1 MDKEQLSM
9 GKKYYTITYGCQM
22 NESDTERINGQLEEL
37 GYRPAEEMEDA
48 DIVIMNTC
56 SVRQNAEEKVY
67 GKIGEIKK
75 LKDKNPDMLLGIAG
89 CMAQENKGKL
99 IVALEGAWQP
109 WSFHDESDTLVGYD
123 VEVSRAIAEKLGV
136 EPEYVE
142 SDWDSLFAGLDA
154 GRYDIVCN
162 GVEVTDERAK
172 TYDFTEPYGYI
183 HTALAVRKDNDEITS
198 FEDLK
203 GKTTAN
209 SLASTYMELAESYG
223 ATVQGIDTL
232 EETIQLLTAGR
243 IDATLNADVSFYD
256 YLNVHPDAD
265 FKLVA
270 QTEDASHVAIPLRKG
285 DASATLLDAINT
297 AIEELRADGTLKE
310 LSEKYF
316 GQDISAEN

>member
-1 MDKEQLSM
+1 MKRRTFISLM
-9 GKKYYTITYGCQM
+9 
-22 NESDTERINGQLEEL
+22 
-37 GYRPAEEMEDA
+37 
-48 DIVIMNTC
+48 
-56 SVRQNAEEKVY
+56 SVMAAAGV
-67 GKIGEIKK
+67 
-75 LKDKNPDMLLGIAG
+75 LTLAG
-89 CMAQENKGKL
+89 CSSNSGSSAAASGAASSAASTGAADQLAAIQTNGKL
-99 IVALEGAWQP
+99 VVALEGAWQP
-109 WSFHDESDTLVGYD
+109 WSYHDESDTLVGYD

-154 GRYDIVCN
+154 GRFDIVCN

-172 TYDFTEPYGYI
+172 TYDFTTPYGYI
-183 HTALAVRKDNDEITS
+183 HTALAVRKDNEDIKS

-256 YLNVHPDAD
+256 YLNVHPEAD

-270 QTEDASHVAIPLRKG
+270 QTEDASHVAIPVRKG
-285 DASATLLDAINT
+285 DDSTSLLEAINT
-297 AIEELRADGTLKE
+297 AIEELRADGTLKT
-310 LSEKYF
+310 LGEKYF
-316 GQDISAEN
+316 GQDISSED

>member
-1 MDKEQLSM
+1 MKRRTFISMLSVMAAAGVLTLSGCSNSSTSTAASAGASSAAGSVADQLAAIQAS
-9 GKKYYTITYGCQM
+9 
-22 NESDTERINGQLEEL
+22 
-37 GYRPAEEMEDA
+37 
-48 DIVIMNTC
+48 
-56 SVRQNAEEKVY
+56 
-67 GKIGEIKK
+67 
-75 LKDKNPDMLLGIAG
+75 
-89 CMAQENKGKL
+89 GKL

-109 WSFHDESDTLVGYD
+109 WSYHDESDTLVGYD

-154 GRYDIVCN
+154 GRFDMVCN
-162 GVEVTDERAK
+162 GVEVTDERAL
-172 TYDFTEPYGYI
+172 TYDFTTPYGYI
-183 HTALAVRKDNDEITS
+183 HTALAVRKDNDEIKT

-232 EETIQLLTAGR
+232 EETIQLLAAGR

-265 FKLVA
+265 FKIVA

-285 DASATLLDAINT
+285 DNSATLLEAVNNAID
-297 AIEELRADGTLKE
+297 ELRADGTLKE
-310 LSEKYF
+310 LGEKYF
-316 GQDISAEN
+316 GQDISSEN

>member
-1 MDKEQLSM
+1 MKRRTFISMMSVMAAAGVLTLSGCSNSSTSTAASAGASSAADSAADQLAAIQAS
-9 GKKYYTITYGCQM
+9 
-22 NESDTERINGQLEEL
+22 
-37 GYRPAEEMEDA
+37 
-48 DIVIMNTC
+48 
-56 SVRQNAEEKVY
+56 
-67 GKIGEIKK
+67 
-75 LKDKNPDMLLGIAG
+75 
-89 CMAQENKGKL
+89 GKL

-109 WSFHDESDTLVGYD
+109 WSYHDESDTLVGYD

-154 GRYDIVCN
+154 GRFDMVCN
-162 GVEVTDERAK
+162 GVEVTDERAL
-172 TYDFTEPYGYI
+172 TYDFTTPYGYI
-183 HTALAVRKDNDEITS
+183 HTALAVRKDNDEIKT

-232 EETIQLLTAGR
+232 EETIQLLAAGR

-265 FKLVA
+265 FKIVA

-285 DASATLLDAINT
+285 DNSATLLEAVNNAID
-297 AIEELRADGTLKE
+297 ELRTDGTLKE

-316 GQDISAEN
+316 GQDISSEN

>member
-1 MDKEQLSM
+1 MQRRTFISLMSVMAAAGVLTLAGCSNSSGSTAASGTAASVAPAAGDQLSN
-9 GKKYYTITYGCQM
+9 IQ
-22 NESDTERINGQLEEL
+22 S
-37 GYRPAEEMEDA
+37 
-48 DIVIMNTC
+48 
-56 SVRQNAEEKVY
+56 S
-67 GKIGEIKK
+67 
-75 LKDKNPDMLLGIAG
+75 
-89 CMAQENKGKL
+89 GKL

-109 WSFHDESDTLVGYD
+109 WSYHDESDTLVGYD

-154 GRYDIVCN
+154 GRYDMVCN
-162 GVEVTDERAK
+162 GVEVTEERAK
-172 TYDFTEPYGYI
+172 TYAFTTPYGYI
-183 HTALAVRKDNDEITS
+183 HTALAVRKDNEDIHS

-297 AIEELRADGTLKE
+297 AIDELRADGTLKE

>member
-1 MDKEQLSM
+1 MKRRTFISMMSVMAAAGVLTLSGCSNSSTSTAASAGASSAADSAADQLAAIQAS
-9 GKKYYTITYGCQM
+9 
-22 NESDTERINGQLEEL
+22 
-37 GYRPAEEMEDA
+37 
-48 DIVIMNTC
+48 
-56 SVRQNAEEKVY
+56 
-67 GKIGEIKK
+67 
-75 LKDKNPDMLLGIAG
+75 
-89 CMAQENKGKL
+89 GKL

-109 WSFHDESDTLVGYD
+109 WSYHDESDTLVGYD

-154 GRYDIVCN
+154 GRIDMVCN
-162 GVEVTDERAK
+162 GVEVTDERAL
-172 TYDFTEPYGYI
+172 TYDFTTPYGYI
-183 HTALAVRKDNDEITS
+183 HTALAVRKDNDEIKT

-232 EETIQLLTAGR
+232 EETIQLLAAGR

-265 FKLVA
+265 FKIVA

-285 DASATLLDAINT
+285 DNSATLLEAVNNAID
-297 AIEELRADGTLKE
+297 ELRANGTLKE

-316 GQDISAEN
+316 GQDISSEN

>member
-1 MDKEQLSM
+1 MKRRTFISMMSVMAAAGVLTLSGCSNSSTSTAASAGASSAADSAADQLAAIHAS
-9 GKKYYTITYGCQM
+9 
-22 NESDTERINGQLEEL
+22 
-37 GYRPAEEMEDA
+37 
-48 DIVIMNTC
+48 
-56 SVRQNAEEKVY
+56 
-67 GKIGEIKK
+67 
-75 LKDKNPDMLLGIAG
+75 
-89 CMAQENKGKL
+89 GKL

-109 WSFHDESDTLVGYD
+109 WSYHDESDTLVGYD

-154 GRYDIVCN
+154 GRFDMVCN
-162 GVEVTDERAK
+162 GVEVTDERAL
-172 TYDFTEPYGYI
+172 TYDFTTPYGYI
-183 HTALAVRKDNDEITS
+183 HTALAVRKDNDEIKT
-198 FEDLK
+198 FEALK

-232 EETIQLLTAGR
+232 EETIQLLAAGR

-265 FKLVA
+265 FKIVA

-285 DASATLLDAINT
+285 DNSATLLEAVNNAID
-297 AIEELRADGTLKE
+297 ELRADGTLKE

-316 GQDISAEN
+316 GQDISSEN

>member
-1 MDKEQLSM
+1 MKRRTFISMMSVMAAAGVLTLSGCSNSSTSTAASAGASPAADSSADQLAAIQAS
-9 GKKYYTITYGCQM
+9 
-22 NESDTERINGQLEEL
+22 
-37 GYRPAEEMEDA
+37 
-48 DIVIMNTC
+48 
-56 SVRQNAEEKVY
+56 
-67 GKIGEIKK
+67 
-75 LKDKNPDMLLGIAG
+75 
-89 CMAQENKGKL
+89 GKL

-109 WSFHDESDTLVGYD
+109 WSYHDESDTLVGYD

-154 GRYDIVCN
+154 GRFDMVCN
-162 GVEVTDERAK
+162 GVEVTDERAL
-172 TYDFTEPYGYI
+172 TYDFTTPYGYI
-183 HTALAVRKDNDEITS
+183 HTALAVRKDNDEIKT

-232 EETIQLLTAGR
+232 EETIQLLAAGR

-256 YLNVHPDAD
+256 YLNVHPDAN
-265 FKLVA
+265 FKIVA

-285 DASATLLDAINT
+285 DNSATLLEAVNNAID
-297 AIEELRADGTLKE
+297 ELRADGTLKE

-316 GQDISAEN
+316 GQDISSEN

>member
-1 MDKEQLSM
+1 MKRRTFISLM
-9 GKKYYTITYGCQM
+9 
-22 NESDTERINGQLEEL
+22 
-37 GYRPAEEMEDA
+37 
-48 DIVIMNTC
+48 
-56 SVRQNAEEKVY
+56 SVMAAAGV
-67 GKIGEIKK
+67 
-75 LKDKNPDMLLGIAG
+75 LTLAG
-89 CMAQENKGKL
+89 CSSNSGSSAAASGAASSAASTGAADQLAAIQANGKL
-99 IVALEGAWQP
+99 VVALEGAWQP
-109 WSFHDESDTLVGYD
+109 WSYHDESDTLVGYD

-154 GRYDIVCN
+154 GRFDIVCN

-172 TYDFTEPYGYI
+172 TYDFTTPYGYI
-183 HTALAVRKDNDEITS
+183 HTALAVRKDNEDIKS

-270 QTEDASHVAIPLRKG
+270 QTEDASHVAIPVRKG
-285 DASATLLDAINT
+285 DDSASLLEAINT
-297 AIEELRADGTLKE
+297 AIEELRADGTLKA
-310 LSEKYF
+310 LGEKYV
-316 GQDISAEN
+316 GQDISSED

>member
-1 MDKEQLSM
+1 MSRRLLALLAALFLLLLVGCGDK
-9 GKKYYTITYGCQM
+9 
-22 NESDTERINGQLEEL
+22 SD
-37 GYRPAEEMEDA
+37 DA
-48 DIVIMNTC
+48 FA
-56 SVRQNAEEKVY
+56 QNRDRLVGTWRMTAY
-67 GKIGEIKK
+67 
-75 LKDKNPDMLLGIAG
+75 A
-89 CMAQENKGKL
+89 
-99 IVALEGAWQP
+99 
-109 WSFHDESDTLVGYD
+109 DESG
-123 VEVSRAIAEKLGV
+123 
-136 EPEYVE
+136 
-142 SDWDSLFAGLDA
+142 
-154 GRYDIVCN
+154 
-162 GVEVTDERAK
+162 K

-285 DASATLLDAINT
+285 DASATLLEAINNGIISD
-297 AIEELRADGTLKE
+297 AVIDVWEHEPEINRELLEKVLIGTPHIAGYSADGKANATRMSLDSICRFFHLSATYEITPPAPSSPLIEAKDREEALLKMYNPIEDSNRLKSHPELFETLRGDYPLRRE
-310 LSEKYF
+310 EKAYMQVI
-316 GQDISAEN
+316 GNK

>member
-1 MDKEQLSM
+1 MKRRTFISLM
-9 GKKYYTITYGCQM
+9 
-22 NESDTERINGQLEEL
+22 
-37 GYRPAEEMEDA
+37 
-48 DIVIMNTC
+48 
-56 SVRQNAEEKVY
+56 SVMAAAGV
-67 GKIGEIKK
+67 
-75 LKDKNPDMLLGIAG
+75 LTLAG
-89 CMAQENKGKL
+89 CSSNSGSSAAASGAASSAASTGAADQLAAIQANGKL
-99 IVALEGAWQP
+99 VVALEGAWQP
-109 WSFHDESDTLVGYD
+109 WSYHDESDTLVGYD

-154 GRYDIVCN
+154 GRFDIVCN

-172 TYDFTEPYGYI
+172 TYDFTTPYGYI
-183 HTALAVRKDNDEITS
+183 HTALAVRKDNEDIKS

-270 QTEDASHVAIPLRKG
+270 QTEDASHVAIPVRKG
-285 DASATLLDAINT
+285 DDSASLLEAINT
-297 AIEELRADGTLKE
+297 AIDELRADGTLKE

-316 GQDISAEN
+316 GQDISSED

>member
-1 MDKEQLSM
+1 MKRRTFISMMSVMAAAGVLTLSGCSNSSTSTAASAGASSAAGSSADQLAAIQAS
-9 GKKYYTITYGCQM
+9 
-22 NESDTERINGQLEEL
+22 
-37 GYRPAEEMEDA
+37 
-48 DIVIMNTC
+48 
-56 SVRQNAEEKVY
+56 
-67 GKIGEIKK
+67 
-75 LKDKNPDMLLGIAG
+75 
-89 CMAQENKGKL
+89 GKL

-109 WSFHDESDTLVGYD
+109 WSYHDESDTLVGYD

-154 GRYDIVCN
+154 GRIDMVCN
-162 GVEVTDERAK
+162 GVEVTDERAL
-172 TYDFTEPYGYI
+172 TYDFTTPYGYI
-183 HTALAVRKDNDEITS
+183 HTALAVRKDNDEIKT

-232 EETIQLLTAGR
+232 EETIQLLAAGR

-265 FKLVA
+265 FKIVA

-285 DASATLLDAINT
+285 DNSATLLEAVNNVID
-297 AIEELRADGTLKE
+297 ELRADGTLKE

-316 GQDISAEN
+316 GQDISSEN

>member
-1 MDKEQLSM
+1 MKRRTFISLM
-9 GKKYYTITYGCQM
+9 GVMAAAGVLGLTGC
-22 NESDTERINGQLEEL
+22 SSKDTAASTASSATLN
-37 GYRPAEEMEDA
+37 
-48 DIVIMNTC
+48 
-56 SVRQNAEEKVY
+56 
-67 GKIGEIKK
+67 K
-75 LKDKNPDMLLGIAG
+75 LDSIQKS
-89 CMAQENKGKL
+89 GKL
-99 IVALEGAWQP
+99 VVALEGAWQP
-109 WSFHDESDTLVGYD
+109 WSYHDSSDTLVGYD

-154 GRYDIVCN
+154 GRYDMVCN
-162 GVEVTDERAK
+162 GVEVTEERAK
-172 TYDFTEPYGYI
+172 TYAFTTPYGYI
-183 HTALAVRKDNDEITS
+183 HTALAVRKDNEDIHS

-270 QTEDASHVAIPLRKG
+270 QTAEASHVAIPVLKSE
-285 DASATLLDAINT
+285 DPAYLDALNT
-297 AIEELRADGTLKE
+297 AIEELRADGTLKT

-316 GQDISAEN
+316 GQDISSEN

>member
-1 MDKEQLSM
+1 MKRRTFISMMSVMAAAGVLTLSGCSNSSTSTAASAGASSAAGSSADQLAAIQAS
-9 GKKYYTITYGCQM
+9 
-22 NESDTERINGQLEEL
+22 
-37 GYRPAEEMEDA
+37 
-48 DIVIMNTC
+48 
-56 SVRQNAEEKVY
+56 
-67 GKIGEIKK
+67 
-75 LKDKNPDMLLGIAG
+75 
-89 CMAQENKGKL
+89 GKL

-109 WSFHDESDTLVGYD
+109 WSYHDESDTLVGYD

-154 GRYDIVCN
+154 GRFDMVCN
-162 GVEVTDERAK
+162 GVEVTDERAL
-172 TYDFTEPYGYI
+172 TYAFTTPYGYI
-183 HTALAVRKDNDEITS
+183 HTALAVRKDNDEIKT

-232 EETIQLLTAGR
+232 EETIQLLAAGR

-265 FKLVA
+265 FKIVA

-285 DASATLLDAINT
+285 DNSATLLEAVNNAID
-297 AIEELRADGTLKE
+297 ELRADGTLKE
-310 LSEKYF
+310 LGEKYF
-316 GQDISAEN
+316 GQDISSEN

>member
-1 MDKEQLSM
+1 MKRRTFISMMSVMAAAGVLTLSGCSNSSTSTAASAGASSAADSAADQLAAIQAS
-9 GKKYYTITYGCQM
+9 
-22 NESDTERINGQLEEL
+22 
-37 GYRPAEEMEDA
+37 
-48 DIVIMNTC
+48 
-56 SVRQNAEEKVY
+56 
-67 GKIGEIKK
+67 
-75 LKDKNPDMLLGIAG
+75 
-89 CMAQENKGKL
+89 GKL

-109 WSFHDESDTLVGYD
+109 WSYHDESDTLVGYD

-154 GRYDIVCN
+154 GRFDMVCN
-162 GVEVTDERAK
+162 GVEVTDERAL
-172 TYDFTEPYGYI
+172 TYDFTTPYGYI
-183 HTALAVRKDNDEITS
+183 HTALAVRKDNDEIKT

-232 EETIQLLTAGR
+232 EETIQLLAAGR

-265 FKLVA
+265 FKIAA

-285 DASATLLDAINT
+285 DNSATLLEAVNNAID
-297 AIEELRADGTLKE
+297 ELRADGTLKE

-316 GQDISAEN
+316 GQDISSEN

>member
-1 MDKEQLSM
+1 MKRRTFISMMSVMAAAGVLTLSGCSNSSTSTAASAGASSAAGSAADQLAA
-9 GKKYYTITYGCQM
+9 IQ
-22 NESDTERINGQLEEL
+22 
-37 GYRPAEEMEDA
+37 
-48 DIVIMNTC
+48 
-56 SVRQNAEEKVY
+56 
-67 GKIGEIKK
+67 
-75 LKDKNPDMLLGIAG
+75 AG
-89 CMAQENKGKL
+89 GKL

-109 WSFHDESDTLVGYD
+109 WSYHDESDTLVGYD

-154 GRYDIVCN
+154 GRFDMVCN
-162 GVEVTDERAK
+162 GVEVTDERAL
-172 TYDFTEPYGYI
+172 TYDFTTPYGYI
-183 HTALAVRKDNDEITS
+183 HTALAVRKDNDELKT

-270 QTEDASHVAIPLRKG
+270 QTEDASHVAIPVRKG
-285 DASATLLDAINT
+285 DDSASLLEAINT
-297 AIEELRADGTLKE
+297 AIEELRTDGTLKA
-310 LSEKYF
+310 LGEKYF
-316 GQDISAEN
+316 GQDISSEN

>member
-1 MDKEQLSM
+1 MKRRTFISLMSVMAAAGVLTLSGCSNSSGSTAASGTAASVAPAAGDQLSN
-9 GKKYYTITYGCQM
+9 IQ
-22 NESDTERINGQLEEL
+22 S
-37 GYRPAEEMEDA
+37 
-48 DIVIMNTC
+48 
-56 SVRQNAEEKVY
+56 S
-67 GKIGEIKK
+67 
-75 LKDKNPDMLLGIAG
+75 
-89 CMAQENKGKL
+89 GKL

-183 HTALAVRKDNDEITS
+183 HTALAVRQDNDEITS

-285 DASATLLDAINT
+285 DASATLLEAINT
-297 AIEELRADGTLKE
+297 AIDDLRADGTLKE

>member
-1 MDKEQLSM
+1 MKRRTFISMMSVMAAAGVLTLSGCSNSSTSTAASAGASSAAGSVADQLAAIQAS
-9 GKKYYTITYGCQM
+9 
-22 NESDTERINGQLEEL
+22 
-37 GYRPAEEMEDA
+37 
-48 DIVIMNTC
+48 
-56 SVRQNAEEKVY
+56 
-67 GKIGEIKK
+67 
-75 LKDKNPDMLLGIAG
+75 
-89 CMAQENKGKL
+89 GKL

-109 WSFHDESDTLVGYD
+109 WSYHDESDTLVGYD

-154 GRYDIVCN
+154 GRFDMVCN
-162 GVEVTDERAK
+162 GVEVTDERAL
-172 TYDFTEPYGYI
+172 TYDFTTPYGYI
-183 HTALAVRKDNDEITS
+183 HTALAVRKDNDEIKT

-265 FKLVA
+265 FKIVA

-285 DASATLLDAINT
+285 DNSATLLEAVNNAID
-297 AIEELRADGTLKE
+297 ELRADGTLKE
-310 LSEKYF
+310 LGEKYF
-316 GQDISAEN
+316 GQDISSEN

>member
-1 MDKEQLSM
+1 MKRRTFISLM
-9 GKKYYTITYGCQM
+9 
-22 NESDTERINGQLEEL
+22 
-37 GYRPAEEMEDA
+37 
-48 DIVIMNTC
+48 
-56 SVRQNAEEKVY
+56 SVMAAAGV
-67 GKIGEIKK
+67 
-75 LKDKNPDMLLGIAG
+75 LTLAG
-89 CMAQENKGKL
+89 CSSNSGSSAAASGAASSAASTGAADQLASIQANGKL
-99 IVALEGAWQP
+99 VVALEGAWQP
-109 WSFHDESDTLVGYD
+109 WSYHDESDTLVGYD

-154 GRYDIVCN
+154 GRFDIVCN
-162 GVEVTDERAK
+162 GVEVTDERSK
-172 TYDFTEPYGYI
+172 TYDFTTPYGYI
-183 HTALAVRKDNDEITS
+183 HTALAVRKDNEDIKS

-270 QTEDASHVAIPLRKG
+270 QTEDASHVAIPVRKS
-285 DASATLLDAINT
+285 DDSASLLEAINT
-297 AIEELRADGTLKE
+297 AIEELRADGTLKA
-310 LSEKYF
+310 LGEKYF
-316 GQDISAEN
+316 GQDISSED

>member
-1 MDKEQLSM
+1 MKRRTFISMMSVMAAAGVLTLSGCSNSSTSTAASAGASSAAGSAADQLAA
-9 GKKYYTITYGCQM
+9 IQ
-22 NESDTERINGQLEEL
+22 
-37 GYRPAEEMEDA
+37 
-48 DIVIMNTC
+48 
-56 SVRQNAEEKVY
+56 
-67 GKIGEIKK
+67 
-75 LKDKNPDMLLGIAG
+75 AG
-89 CMAQENKGKL
+89 GKL

-109 WSFHDESDTLVGYD
+109 WSYHDESDTLVGYD

-154 GRYDIVCN
+154 GRFDMVCN
-162 GVEVTDERAK
+162 GVEVTDERAL
-172 TYDFTEPYGYI
+172 TYDFTTPYGYI
-183 HTALAVRKDNDEITS
+183 HTALAVRKDNDEIKT

-232 EETIQLLTAGR
+232 EETIQLLAAGR

-265 FKLVA
+265 FKIVA

-285 DASATLLDAINT
+285 DNSATLLEAVNNAID
-297 AIEELRADGTLKE
+297 ELRADGTLKE

-316 GQDISAEN
+316 GQDISSEN

>member
-1 MDKEQLSM
+1 MKRRTFISLM
-9 GKKYYTITYGCQM
+9 
-22 NESDTERINGQLEEL
+22 
-37 GYRPAEEMEDA
+37 
-48 DIVIMNTC
+48 
-56 SVRQNAEEKVY
+56 SVMATAGV
-67 GKIGEIKK
+67 
-75 LKDKNPDMLLGIAG
+75 LTLAG
-89 CMAQENKGKL
+89 CSSNSGSSAAASGAASSAASTGAADQLAAIQTNGKL
-99 IVALEGAWQP
+99 VVALEGAWQP
-109 WSFHDESDTLVGYD
+109 WSYHDESDTLVGYD

-154 GRYDIVCN
+154 GRFDIVCN

-172 TYDFTEPYGYI
+172 TYDFTTPYGYI
-183 HTALAVRKDNDEITS
+183 HTALAVRKDNEDIKS

-270 QTEDASHVAIPLRKG
+270 QTEDASHVAIPVRKG
-285 DASATLLDAINT
+285 DDSTSLLEAINT
-297 AIEELRADGTLKE
+297 AIEELRADGTLKA
-310 LSEKYF
+310 LGEKYF
-316 GQDISAEN
+316 GQDISSED

>member
-1 MDKEQLSM
+1 MKRRTFISLMGVMAAAGVLSLTGCSDKTAASSTA
-9 GKKYYTITYGCQM
+9 G
-22 NESDTERINGQLEEL
+22 
-37 GYRPAEEMEDA
+37 PAPL
-48 DIVIMNTC
+48 N
-56 SVRQNAEEKVY
+56 
-67 GKIGEIKK
+67 K
-75 LKDKNPDMLLGIAG
+75 LDSIQKS
-89 CMAQENKGKL
+89 GKL
-99 IVALEGAWQP
+99 VVALEGAWQP
-109 WSFHDESDTLVGYD
+109 WSYHDTSDTLVGYD

-154 GRYDIVCN
+154 GRYDMVCN
-162 GVEVTDERAK
+162 GVEVTEERAK
-172 TYDFTEPYGYI
+172 TYDFTTPYGYI
-183 HTALAVRKDNDEITS
+183 HTALAVRKDNENIHS

-256 YLNVHPDAD
+256 YLNVHPEAD

-270 QTEDASHVAIPLRKG
+270 QTAEASHVAIPVLKSE
-285 DASATLLDAINT
+285 DTAYLDALNA
-297 AIEELRADGTLKE
+297 AIEELRADGTLKT

-316 GQDISAEN
+316 GQDISSEN

>member
-1 MDKEQLSM
+1 MKRRTFISLM
-9 GKKYYTITYGCQM
+9 GVMAAAGVLGLTGC
-22 NESDTERINGQLEEL
+22 SSKDTASSTAG
-37 GYRPAEEMEDA
+37 PAPL
-48 DIVIMNTC
+48 N
-56 SVRQNAEEKVY
+56 
-67 GKIGEIKK
+67 K
-75 LKDKNPDMLLGIAG
+75 LNSIQKS
-89 CMAQENKGKL
+89 GKL
-99 IVALEGAWQP
+99 VVALEGAWQP
-109 WSFHDESDTLVGYD
+109 WSYHDESDTLVGYD

-154 GRYDIVCN
+154 GRFDIVCN

-172 TYDFTEPYGYI
+172 TYDFTTPYGYI
-183 HTALAVRKDNDEITS
+183 HTALAVRKDNEDIKS

-270 QTEDASHVAIPLRKG
+270 QTEDASHVAIPVRKG
-285 DASATLLDAINT
+285 DDSASLLEAINT
-297 AIEELRADGTLKE
+297 AIDELRADGTLKA
-310 LSEKYF
+310 LGEKYF
-316 GQDISAEN
+316 GQDISSED

>member
-1 MDKEQLSM
+1 MKRRTFISMMSVMAAAGVLTLSGCSNSSTSTAASAGASSAAVSSADQLAAIQAS
-9 GKKYYTITYGCQM
+9 
-22 NESDTERINGQLEEL
+22 
-37 GYRPAEEMEDA
+37 
-48 DIVIMNTC
+48 
-56 SVRQNAEEKVY
+56 
-67 GKIGEIKK
+67 
-75 LKDKNPDMLLGIAG
+75 
-89 CMAQENKGKL
+89 GKL

-109 WSFHDESDTLVGYD
+109 WSYHDESDTLVGYD

-154 GRYDIVCN
+154 GRFDMVCN
-162 GVEVTDERAK
+162 GVEVTDERAL
-172 TYDFTEPYGYI
+172 TYDFTTPYGYI
-183 HTALAVRKDNDEITS
+183 HTALAVRKDNDEIKT

-232 EETIQLLTAGR
+232 EETIQLLAAGR

-265 FKLVA
+265 FKIVA

-285 DASATLLDAINT
+285 DNSATLLEAVNNAID
-297 AIEELRADGTLKE
+297 ELRADGTLKE

-316 GQDISAEN
+316 GQDISSEN

>member
-1 MDKEQLSM
+1 MKRRTFISLM
-9 GKKYYTITYGCQM
+9 GVMAAAGVLGLTGC
-22 NESDTERINGQLEEL
+22 SSKDTAASTASSAPLN
-37 GYRPAEEMEDA
+37 
-48 DIVIMNTC
+48 
-56 SVRQNAEEKVY
+56 
-67 GKIGEIKK
+67 K
-75 LKDKNPDMLLGIAG
+75 LDSIQKS
-89 CMAQENKGKL
+89 GKL
-99 IVALEGAWQP
+99 VVALEGAWQP
-109 WSFHDESDTLVGYD
+109 WSYHDSSDTLVGYD

-154 GRYDIVCN
+154 GRYDMVCN
-162 GVEVTDERAK
+162 GVEVTEERAK
-172 TYDFTEPYGYI
+172 TYAFTTPYGYI
-183 HTALAVRKDNDEITS
+183 HTALAVRKDNEDIHS

-270 QTEDASHVAIPLRKG
+270 QTAEASHVAIPVLKSE
-285 DASATLLDAINT
+285 DTAYLDALNA
-297 AIEELRADGTLKE
+297 AIDALRADGTLKT

-316 GQDISAEN
+316 GQDISSEN

>member
-1 MDKEQLSM
+1 MKRRTFISMLSVMAAAGVLTLSGCSNSSTSTAASSGASSAAGSSADQLAAIQAS
-9 GKKYYTITYGCQM
+9 
-22 NESDTERINGQLEEL
+22 
-37 GYRPAEEMEDA
+37 
-48 DIVIMNTC
+48 
-56 SVRQNAEEKVY
+56 
-67 GKIGEIKK
+67 
-75 LKDKNPDMLLGIAG
+75 
-89 CMAQENKGKL
+89 GKL

-109 WSFHDESDTLVGYD
+109 WSYHDESDTLVGYD
-123 VEVSRAIAEKLGV
+123 VEVSRAIAEELGV

-154 GRYDIVCN
+154 GRFDMVCN
-162 GVEVTDERAK
+162 GVEVTDERAL
-172 TYDFTEPYGYI
+172 TYDFTTPYGYI
-183 HTALAVRKDNDEITS
+183 HTALAVRKDNDEIKT

-232 EETIQLLTAGR
+232 EETIQLLAAGR

-265 FKLVA
+265 FKIVA

-285 DASATLLDAINT
+285 DNSATLLEAVNNAID
-297 AIEELRADGTLKE
+297 ELRADGTLKE
-310 LSEKYF
+310 LGEKYF
-316 GQDISAEN
+316 GQDISSEN

>member
-1 MDKEQLSM
+1 MKRRTFISMMSVMAAAGVLTLSGCSNSSTSTAASAGASSAAGSSADQLAAIQAS
-9 GKKYYTITYGCQM
+9 
-22 NESDTERINGQLEEL
+22 
-37 GYRPAEEMEDA
+37 
-48 DIVIMNTC
+48 
-56 SVRQNAEEKVY
+56 
-67 GKIGEIKK
+67 
-75 LKDKNPDMLLGIAG
+75 
-89 CMAQENKGKL
+89 GKL

-109 WSFHDESDTLVGYD
+109 WSYHDESDTLVGYD

-154 GRYDIVCN
+154 GRFDMVCN
-162 GVEVTDERAK
+162 GVEVTDERAL
-172 TYDFTEPYGYI
+172 TYDFTTPYGYI
-183 HTALAVRKDNDEITS
+183 HTALAVRKDNDEIKT

-232 EETIQLLTAGR
+232 EETIQLLAAGR

-265 FKLVA
+265 FKIVA

-285 DASATLLDAINT
+285 DNSATLLEAVNNAID
-297 AIEELRADGTLKE
+297 ELLADGTLKE
-310 LSEKYF
+310 LGEKYF
-316 GQDISAEN
+316 GQDISSEN

>member
-1 MDKEQLSM
+1 MKRRTFISLM
-9 GKKYYTITYGCQM
+9 
-22 NESDTERINGQLEEL
+22 
-37 GYRPAEEMEDA
+37 
-48 DIVIMNTC
+48 
-56 SVRQNAEEKVY
+56 SVMAAAGV
-67 GKIGEIKK
+67 
-75 LKDKNPDMLLGIAG
+75 LTLAG
-89 CMAQENKGKL
+89 CSSNSGSSAAASGAASSAASTGAADQLDAIQANGKL
-99 IVALEGAWQP
+99 VVALEGAWQP
-109 WSFHDESDTLVGYD
+109 WSYHDESDTLVGYD

-154 GRYDIVCN
+154 GRFDIVCN
-162 GVEVTDERAK
+162 GVEVTDERSK
-172 TYDFTEPYGYI
+172 TYDFTTPYGYI
-183 HTALAVRKDNDEITS
+183 HTALAVRKDNEDIKS

-270 QTEDASHVAIPLRKG
+270 QTEDASHVAIPVRKG
-285 DASATLLDAINT
+285 DDSASLLEAINT
-297 AIEELRADGTLKE
+297 AIDELRADGTLKA
-310 LSEKYF
+310 LGEKYF
-316 GQDISAEN
+316 GQDISSED

>member
-1 MDKEQLSM
+1 MKRRTFISLMSVMAAAGVLSLS
-9 GKKYYTITYGCQM
+9 GCSSSNNPAASTAGTAASSAASAGGDLLSTI
-22 NESDTERINGQLEEL
+22 
-37 GYRPAEEMEDA
+37 
-48 DIVIMNTC
+48 
-56 SVRQNAEEKVY
+56 QNR
-67 GKIGEIKK
+67 GT
-75 LKDKNPDMLLGIAG
+75 
-89 CMAQENKGKL
+89 L

-109 WSFHDESDTLVGYD
+109 WSYHDESDTLVGYD

-142 SDWDSLFAGLDA
+142 SDWDSLFAGMDA
-154 GRYDIVCN
+154 GRYDMVCN
-162 GVEVTDERAK
+162 GVEVTEERSK
-172 TYDFTEPYGYI
+172 TYDFTTPYGYI
-183 HTALAVRKDNDEITS
+183 HTALAVKKDNDSITS
-198 FEDLK
+198 FEDLD

-270 QTEDASHVAIPLRKG
+270 FTEEASHVAIPLRKG
-285 DASATLLDAINT
+285 DETATLLEAINS
-297 AIEELRADGTLKE
+297 AIEELRADGTLSE

-316 GQDISAEN
+316 GQDISSEN

>member
-1 MDKEQLSM
+1 MKRRTFISLM
-9 GKKYYTITYGCQM
+9 
-22 NESDTERINGQLEEL
+22 
-37 GYRPAEEMEDA
+37 
-48 DIVIMNTC
+48 
-56 SVRQNAEEKVY
+56 SVMAAAGV
-67 GKIGEIKK
+67 
-75 LKDKNPDMLLGIAG
+75 LTLAG
-89 CMAQENKGKL
+89 CSSNSGSSAAASGAASSAASTGAADQLAAIQTNGKL
-99 IVALEGAWQP
+99 VVALEGAWQP
-109 WSFHDESDTLVGYD
+109 WSYHDESDTLVGYD

-154 GRYDIVCN
+154 GRFDIVCN

-172 TYDFTEPYGYI
+172 TYDFTTPYGYI
-183 HTALAVRKDNDEITS
+183 HTALAVRKDNEDIKS

-223 ATVQGIDTL
+223 ATDQGIDTL

-285 DASATLLDAINT
+285 DASATLLEAINT
-297 AIEELRADGTLKE
+297 AIDDLRADGTLKE

>member
-1 MDKEQLSM
+1 MKRRTFISMMSVMAAAGVLTLSGCSNSSTSTAASAGASSAAGSSADQLAAIQAS
-9 GKKYYTITYGCQM
+9 
-22 NESDTERINGQLEEL
+22 
-37 GYRPAEEMEDA
+37 
-48 DIVIMNTC
+48 
-56 SVRQNAEEKVY
+56 
-67 GKIGEIKK
+67 
-75 LKDKNPDMLLGIAG
+75 
-89 CMAQENKGKL
+89 GKL

-109 WSFHDESDTLVGYD
+109 WSYHDESDTLVGYD

-154 GRYDIVCN
+154 GRFDMVCN
-162 GVEVTDERAK
+162 GVEVTDERAL
-172 TYDFTEPYGYI
+172 TYDFTTPYGYI
-183 HTALAVRKDNDEITS
+183 HTALAVRKDNDEIKT

-232 EETIQLLTAGR
+232 EETIQLLAAGR

-265 FKLVA
+265 FKIVA

-285 DASATLLDAINT
+285 DNSATLLEAVNNAID
-297 AIEELRADGTLKE
+297 ELRADGTLKE
-310 LSEKYF
+310 LGEKYF

>member
-1 MDKEQLSM
+1 MRRRTFISMMGVMAAAGVLTLTGCSSNSSSAAGSAVSGSASSAAAADDQLSA
-9 GKKYYTITYGCQM
+9 I
-22 NESDTERINGQLEEL
+22 
-37 GYRPAEEMEDA
+37 
-48 DIVIMNTC
+48 
-56 SVRQNAEEKVY
+56 QNR
-67 GKIGEIKK
+67 GT
-75 LKDKNPDMLLGIAG
+75 
-89 CMAQENKGKL
+89 L

-109 WSFHDESDTLVGYD
+109 WSFHDASDTLVGYD

-136 EPEYVE
+136 EPDYVE

-154 GRYDIVCN
+154 GRYDLVCN
-162 GVEVTDERAK
+162 GVEVTEERAK
-172 TYDFTEPYGYI
+172 TYDFTTPYAYI
-183 HTALAVRKDNDEITS
+183 HTALAVKKDNDTITC

-265 FKLVA
+265 FKIVA
-270 QTEDASHVAIPLRKG
+270 QTEEASHVAIPLRKG
-285 DASATLLDAINT
+285 EASASLLEAINA
-297 AIEELRADGTLKE
+297 AIDALRADGTLTE
-310 LSEKYF
+310 ISERYF
-316 GQDISAEN
+316 GQDISKEN

>member
-1 MDKEQLSM
+1 MKRRTFISLM
-9 GKKYYTITYGCQM
+9 GVMAAAGVLGLTGC
-22 NESDTERINGQLEEL
+22 SSKDTAASTASTASSATLN
-37 GYRPAEEMEDA
+37 
-48 DIVIMNTC
+48 
-56 SVRQNAEEKVY
+56 
-67 GKIGEIKK
+67 K
-75 LKDKNPDMLLGIAG
+75 LDSIQKS
-89 CMAQENKGKL
+89 GKL
-99 IVALEGAWQP
+99 VVALEGAWQP
-109 WSFHDESDTLVGYD
+109 WSYHDESDTLVGYD

-154 GRYDIVCN
+154 GRYDMVCN
-162 GVEVTDERAK
+162 GVEVTEERAK
-172 TYDFTEPYGYI
+172 TYAFTTPYGYI
-183 HTALAVRKDNDEITS
+183 HTALAVRKDNEDIHS

-256 YLNVHPDAD
+256 YLNVHPEAD

-270 QTEDASHVAIPLRKG
+270 QTAEASHVAIPVLKSE
-285 DASATLLDAINT
+285 DTAYLDALNT
-297 AIEELRADGTLKE
+297 AIEELRADSTLKT

-316 GQDISAEN
+316 GQDISSEN

>member
-1 MDKEQLSM
+1 MKRRTFISLM
-9 GKKYYTITYGCQM
+9 
-22 NESDTERINGQLEEL
+22 
-37 GYRPAEEMEDA
+37 
-48 DIVIMNTC
+48 
-56 SVRQNAEEKVY
+56 SVMAAAGV
-67 GKIGEIKK
+67 
-75 LKDKNPDMLLGIAG
+75 LTLAG
-89 CMAQENKGKL
+89 CSSNSGSSAAASGAASSAASTGAADQLTAIQANGKL
-99 IVALEGAWQP
+99 VVALEGAWQP
-109 WSFHDESDTLVGYD
+109 WSYHDESDTLVGYD

-154 GRYDIVCN
+154 GRFDIVCN

-172 TYDFTEPYGYI
+172 TYDFTTPYGYI
-183 HTALAVRKDNDEITS
+183 HTALAVRKDNEDIKS

-256 YLNVHPDAD
+256 YLNVHPEAD

-270 QTEDASHVAIPLRKG
+270 QTEDASHVAIPVRKG
-285 DASATLLDAINT
+285 DDSASLLEAINI
-297 AIEELRADGTLKE
+297 AIEELRADGTLKA
-310 LSEKYF
+310 LGEKYF
-316 GQDISAEN
+316 GQDISSED